1 ELAKRVEDHV
11 HAEDVQLH
19 ANAGSRSVHCDLLGR
34 RRWHS
39 GHREWQH
46 PDDLLRHSQPH
57 VLPPMTSDS
66 GDDAGR
72 EPLAPSDVALLL
84 ESGVPP
90 EAITDSGLDLDLL
103 RSLGW

>member
-1 ELAKRVEDHV
+1 
-11 HAEDVQLH
+11 
-19 ANAGSRSVHCDLLGR
+19 
-34 RRWHS
+34 
-39 GHREWQH
+39 
-46 PDDLLRHSQPH
+46 
-57 VLPPMTSDS
+57 MTSDS

-103 RSLGW
+103 RSLGWSVDEGFIQAPDDEKHREIAQRAAERAMSDSRTRRGYR